1 MFIVTSN
8 IMKFS
13 KIFSG
18 EIVLFYFTTLA
29 KIDPHCAGEWSN
41 FELFSPLPGV

>member
-29 KIDPHCAGEWSN
+29 KIDPHCAGEWSK
-41 FELFSPLPGV
+41 L